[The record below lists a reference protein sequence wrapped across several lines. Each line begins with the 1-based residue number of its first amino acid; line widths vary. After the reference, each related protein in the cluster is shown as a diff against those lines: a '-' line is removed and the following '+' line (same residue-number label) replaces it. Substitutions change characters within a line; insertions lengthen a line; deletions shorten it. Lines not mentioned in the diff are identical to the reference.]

1 MPLAESRS
9 YGFADVGRASMPA
22 RNVLISVSV
31 LVVTSSASV
40 VAQELAVG
48 IFGGS
53 FLDNTKICHAASFE
67 KATGAKVNFVL
78 GNSVQNAAK
87 LRARRGRSDLDVAY
101 MDLQIV
107 EQAKGGPPAGPPAWA
122 PNLSREPLSKRS
134 RCRPELGRYNV
145 QRYYDC
151 VQP

>member
-67 KATGAKVNFVL
+67 KATGAKVDFVL
-78 GNSVQNAAK
+78 GNSVQNAASC
-87 LRARRGRSDLDVAY
+87 ARHV
-101 MDLQIV
+101 
-107 EQAKGGPPAGPPAWA
+107 AGPTSM
-122 PNLSREPLSKRS
+122 LHISTCRSEERRVGKECRS
-134 RCRPELGRYNV
+134 RWSP
-145 QRYYDC
+145 
-151 VQP
+151 